1 MAAVAATAGPG
12 KRAHNGAHKR
22 LVPQASKS
30 RCMLQLAANS
40 SSSSSISFVFK
51 TWLKGG
57 DKDEDDDGIDG
68 QVNGGHSILS
78 Q

>member
-1 MAAVAATAGPG
+1 
-12 KRAHNGAHKR
+12 
-22 LVPQASKS
+22 
-30 RCMLQLAANS
+30 MLQLAANS